1 MVANVYSILK
11 GLDWSL
17 VISVVALYVA
27 LVEVRRNNVAS
38 GRVTKARCSFTTSVS
53 ENNQNL
59 FAQLELVIRNTG
71 VKLIDPVVK
80 LEFVGTDGCGG
91 TAITLAEREN
101 IRGTAGEFERS
112 MFAAFELK
120 SYKFDPVIVTWFKS
134 IEDPGKQRAAF
145 RVYSQSYLAYEFR
158 IGGWLDRLKHR
169 WNMLAH
175 KVHWRFQRTIKAND
189 GSDRLYI
196 PAWLPTFVSLEW
208 ELMNFVNHL
217 KKHGPS
223 TQLGKTPGAG
233 TP

>member
-1 MVANVYSILK
+1 MTSLIANIA
-11 GLDWSL
+11 GDFARLDWSL
-17 VISVVALYVA
+17 IVSVVALYIA
-27 LVEVRRNNVAS
+27 IVEVRRNNVAS
-38 GRVTKARCSFTTSVS
+38 GRITKVRCSFIQSIS
-53 ENNQNL
+53 ENHEKL
-59 FAQLELVIRNTG
+59 FAHLELVVRNTG

-91 TAITLAEREN
+91 TSITLAERKN
-101 IRGTAGEFERS
+101 IRGAAGEFERS

-120 SYKFDPVIVTWFKS
+120 SYQFDPVIVTWFKTIS
-134 IEDPGKQRAAF
+134 DPGKQQAYF

-158 IGGWLDRLKHR
+158 IGGWLDRIKHR

-208 ELMNFVNHL
+208 QLMQFVDHL
-217 KKHGPS
+217 KKYGPS
-223 TQLGKTPGAG
+223 SELEKPTG
-233 TP
+233 